1 MQWQEIRD
9 RYPHQWL
16 LTEAIAAHSAA
27 GERVVED
34 LAVLGTYPDGLA
46 AMHGYRDLHRRD
58 PGRELYV
65 LHTDRERLEIT
76 EQRWLG
82 VRAAS

>member
-1 MQWQEIRD
+1 MQWQEIRE

-16 LTEAIAAHSAA
+16 LTEAITAHSAG
-27 GERVVED
+27 GERFVDD
-34 LAVLGTYPDGLA
+34 LAVIETCPDGLA
-46 AMHGYRDLHRRD
+46 AMKAYRELHRRD
-58 PGRELYV
+58 PQRELYV

-82 VRAAS
+82 IRVAS